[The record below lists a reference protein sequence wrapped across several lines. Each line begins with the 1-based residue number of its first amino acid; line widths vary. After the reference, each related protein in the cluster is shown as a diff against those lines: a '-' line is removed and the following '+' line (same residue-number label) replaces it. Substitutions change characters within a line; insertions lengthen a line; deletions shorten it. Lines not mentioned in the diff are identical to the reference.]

1 MGKSV
6 GFAYSIAGA
15 AVAAAVIVIAGST
28 VGFDRGEASP
38 ATEALAAQAAADPAA
53 IDAALAAGVARSEIV
68 QSANGEQ
75 VEYVYMDAP
84 TSRGHDDDDDDHE
97 EGEEHEEHEE
107 REHREHEDHDDD
119 D

>member
-1 MGKSV
+1 MGKSI
-6 GFAYSIAGA
+6 GLAYSIAGA

-84 TSRGHDDDDDDHE
+84 AAGGHDDDDDDDDHE
-97 EGEEHEEHEE
+97 EHE
-107 REHREHEDHDDD
+107 RREHEDHDDD

>member
-1 MGKSV
+1 MGKSI
-6 GFAYSIAGA
+6 GLAYSIAGA

-38 ATEALAAQAAADPAA
+38 ADTLAAQAAADPAA

-68 QSANGEQ
+68 QGADGQQ
-75 VEYVYMDAP
+75 VEYVYVDAP
-84 TSRGHDDDDDDHE
+84 ASNRGHDDDDDDD
-97 EGEEHEEHEE
+97 HEEHER
-107 REHREHEDHDDD
+107 REHKDHDDD